1 MIRRPPRSTLFPYT
15 TLFRSQ
21 QGTYVFVVN
30 QDGTARSQPVTIER
44 TAGAYAVIGQGVQAG
59 DEVVTDGQGRLVP
72 GAPVGG
78 KGGAGPAR
86 GPGGGKR
93 TSPRW
98 SLREPSRRR
107 PSCR

>member
-1 MIRRPPRSTLFPYT
+1 MTG
-15 TLFRSQ
+15 Q

-59 DEVVTDGQGRLVP
+59 GEVVTDGQGRLVP
-72 GAPVGG
+72 GAPVEV

-86 GPGGGKR
+86 ELEAGQRKTPPCSSGD
-93 TSPRW
+93 PA
-98 SLREPSRRR
+98 LRRS
-107 PSCR
+107 SCLGALSSG